1 VPELGYYAQIEGGI
15 FGQPDGTDDPVSR
28 AKLQEAATQA
38 NIRLAAGAVPASYTG
53 HTGGPGNAQ
62 LGGPSSLPIIGWT
75 AQNSTGP
82 AFHTPYVPDHMG
94 SVPDWNDDPN
104 GIGAGAYDWNPSVG
118 SMAPNPLGRAP
129 IGGGL
134 LQYDD
139 RPNPNAPTTD
149 VSGSG
154 DLEW

>member
-1 VPELGYYAQIEGGI
+1 MPGYYAQIEGGR

-28 AKLQEAATQA
+28 AKLQEAALQA
-38 NIRLAAGAVPASYTG
+38 NLLLAPGAVPPSYAG
-53 HTGGPGNAQ
+53 HSDGPSNQ
-62 LGGPSSLPIIGWT
+62 QVGGPSSLPIIGWT
-75 AQNSTGP
+75 TQNATGP

-94 SVPDWNDDPN
+94 SVPDWNQDPSSTA
-104 GIGAGAYDWNPSVG
+104 AGTYDMNQAVG
-118 SMAPNPLGRAP
+118 SMAPNPLNRAG

-134 LQYDD
+134 LQYED
-139 RPNPNAPTTD
+139 RPNPNAPVTD